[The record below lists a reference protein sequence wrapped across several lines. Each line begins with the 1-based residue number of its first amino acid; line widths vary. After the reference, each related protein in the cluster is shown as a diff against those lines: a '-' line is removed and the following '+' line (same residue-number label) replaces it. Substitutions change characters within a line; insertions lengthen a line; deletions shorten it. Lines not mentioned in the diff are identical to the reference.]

1 MQRKDCLFFIIVYL
15 QNILHC
21 SECKINNYTNKK
33 LLQKRRV
40 SFTCCKISVPVTP
53 LHMIFHEQVD
63 HGVGLLPSLGIWRCR
78 ETHASAVR
86 RDAVSLQICNVGV
99 RQEGRTCGTA
109 LGTPELLTLQ
119 WDSPCI
125 WLCCSLNPLSG
136 ISLLFLSIFR
146 VRQRSKR
153 RLLFFKAMRTGTE
166 SLHIF
171 HPLLRVRVAWKKS
184 F

>member
-1 MQRKDCLFFIIVYL
+1 M
-15 QNILHC
+15 
-21 SECKINNYTNKK
+21 
-33 LLQKRRV
+33 LQKRRV

-53 LHMIFHEQVD
+53 LHMMLHEQVD
-63 HGVGLLPSLGIWRCR
+63 RGVGLLPSLGIWTCR
-78 ETHASAVR
+78 ETHVSAVR
-86 RDAVSLQICNVGV
+86 RDAVSLQICYVGV

-109 LGTPELLTLQ
+109 LGTPELPTLQ

-125 WLCCSLNPLSG
+125 WLYCSLNPLSG
-136 ISLLFLSIFR
+136 ISVLFLSIFR

-153 RLLFFKAMRTGTE
+153 RLVFFKAMRTGTE

-184 F
+184 FWFDIAKVPYLT